1 MNEKHT
7 PLGIG
12 IPWLQDHD
20 NKNSDKK
27 NYWLRMIH
35 LHLMLLKMNN
45 K

>member
-27 NYWLRMIH
+27 IIGYV
-35 LHLMLLKMNN
+35 
-45 K
+45 